1 MRHLR
6 SRGSRALTAVLAGTF
21 LLSGLA
27 AGTASA
33 QTRLTYKSASAGTAY
48 YQMGVELSEAIKA
61 GTEGEVTLTL
71 EESQGS
77 VQNVMEV
84 MARPG
89 NYVFTSPPGLV
100 SKARESS
107 GPFENRNHPRFQEIR
122 ALFPI
127 PSLTMHFVVAGEQ
140 DTLSLD
146 ELAGKHLL
154 IGQGSFGA
162 REAARYLD
170 LFELADQV
178 EVDDADVGSAPDALK
193 NGQIDAFAT
202 ASSFPA
208 PNVIETAAS
217 HDVGL
222 VSFSEAEVEA
232 TGAAPQIIPAG
243 TYAGVDEDVLTTS
256 LPVVAYTTS
265 AMDEETAYTLT
276 KTFWERREAM
286 AKTSPWWQAI
296 SPQMLANLEGPLH
309 PGALRYYEESGVQ
322 IPDAQ
327 R

>member
-107 GPFENRNHPRFQEIR
+107 GRSRTATIR
-122 ALFPI
+122 ASRRF
-127 PSLTMHFVVAGEQ
+127 
-140 DTLSLD
+140 
-146 ELAGKHLL
+146 
-154 IGQGSFGA
+154 A
-162 REAARYLD
+162 RCSR
-170 LFELADQV
+170 F
-178 EVDDADVGSAPDALK
+178 
-193 NGQIDAFAT
+193 
-202 ASSFPA
+202 
-208 PNVIETAAS
+208 
-217 HDVGL
+217 H
-222 VSFSEAEVEA
+222 
-232 TGAAPQIIPAG
+232 
-243 TYAGVDEDVLTTS
+243 
-256 LPVVAYTTS
+256 
-265 AMDEETAYTLT
+265 
-276 KTFWERREAM
+276 
-286 AKTSPWWQAI
+286 
-296 SPQMLANLEGPLH
+296 H
-309 PGALRYYEESGVQ
+309 
-322 IPDAQ
+322 
-327 R
+327 